1 MSNHLGQSQTPIQE
15 RLMHTL
21 AQLPSHVKLVA
32 VSKFHPAEDITEA
45 YATGW
50 RSYGES
56 RAQELV
62 AKHDILPSDIEWHF
76 IGHLQPNKVK
86 YIAPFVT
93 LIHAVD
99 SLRLLAEIN
108 KQARRCDRII
118 PCLLQ
123 LHVAREET
131 KFGFT
136 PAECQAMLES
146 GEWREFHHVQISGL
160 MCMASNTTD
169 RDRIR
174 SDFRTAYDFYKSAKS
189 QFFSESPEFCQ
200 RSWGMS
206 GDYDIAIEEGSTI
219 VRIGTQIFGERHYEE

>member
-1 MSNHLGQSQTPIQE
+1 MTEIQR
-15 RLMHTL
+15 RLTTTM
-21 AQLPSHVKLVA
+21 AGLPDNVKLVA
-32 VSKFHPAEDITEA
+32 VSKFHPAEAITEA
-45 YATGW
+45 YDAGQ
-50 RSYGES
+50 RIFGES

-62 AKHDILPSDIEWHF
+62 GKHEALPADIEWHF

-99 SLRLLAEIN
+99 SMKLLAEIN

-131 KFGFT
+131 KFGYT
-136 PAECQAMLES
+136 PEECRAFLEQ
-146 GEWREFHHVQISGL
+146 GEWRELHNVCISGL
-160 MCMASNTTD
+160 MCMASNTD
-169 RDRIR
+169 DEARVR
-174 SDFRTAYDFYKSAKS
+174 SDFRRAYEFYKWAKTEV
-189 QFFSESPEFCQ
+189 FAGCPEFCE

-206 GDYDIAIEEGSTI
+206 GDYKIAIEEGSTM
-219 VRIGTQIFGERHYEE
+219 VRIGSHIFGERAY